1 MTLTLELSPA
11 EQARLTDAA
20 RQTGLEPADLVK
32 QWVAE
37 RLPAFTEAEAQEAA
51 RVARIKASRGS
62 LAHLGSG
69 MVEELHRERQVD
81 KEKEEQ
87 WIAGYL
93 K

>member
-20 RQTGLEPADLVK
+20 RQTGLEPADLVR
-32 QWVAE
+32 QWVTE
-37 RLPAFTEAEAQEAA
+37 RLPAPTEAEAQEAA
-51 RVARIKASRGS
+51 RVARIKAARGS

-69 MVEELHRERQVD
+69 MVEELHRERQAD